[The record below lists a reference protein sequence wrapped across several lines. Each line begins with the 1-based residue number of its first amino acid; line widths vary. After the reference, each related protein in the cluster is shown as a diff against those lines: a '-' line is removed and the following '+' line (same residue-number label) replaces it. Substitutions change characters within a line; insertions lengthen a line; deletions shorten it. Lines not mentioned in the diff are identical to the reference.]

1 MITQYI
7 KHYVIVRFFPID
19 LGLGSIITEPDFIR
33 KSLNIFR
40 TSCLQSLLNQ
50 TNKNFEIILLI
61 NDNAPI
67 DVISEFVENTK
78 TQYHINIS
86 PVRYVN
92 ITEYL
97 YNNVDKNEYDWL
109 ITTRMDYDDLIY
121 NEAANNIQEI
131 VKSTK
136 YDLLCH
142 GYCKGCTIINKDY
155 NLVYEYYNEY
165 NNVGAINI
173 FQSLAIRTKYIDKD
187 NNTLFNINQVS
198 HVDFAA
204 RLNIAPIKN
213 NCIIQDKS
221 DMTFCYMKTD
231 QNLSSIQCN
240 TNKWHRSDNKIN
252 KPKEWYIERFGNFLI
267 K

>member
-1 MITQYI
+1 MI
-7 KHYVIVRFFPID
+7 KHYVIIRFFPID
-19 LGLGSIITEPDFIR
+19 LGLGSKIIEPGFIK

-50 TNKNFEIILLI
+50 TNKNFEIILLV

-67 DVISEFVENTK
+67 DVINEFIEDIK
-78 TQYHINIS
+78 IQYHIDIS
-86 PVRYVN
+86 PVRYTN

-97 YNNVDKNEYDWL
+97 YNVNKNKYDWL

-121 NEAANNIQEI
+121 NEATNNIQEI

-173 FQSLAIRTKYIDKD
+173 FQSLAIRTKYIDND
-187 NNTLFNINQVS
+187 NNTLFNILQINHIDFSQQLNVS
-198 HVDFAA
+198 PIEN
-204 RLNIAPIKN
+204 NI
-213 NCIIQDKS
+213 IIQNKS

-252 KPKEWYIERFGNFLI
+252 KQKEWYIERFGNFLI
-267 K
+267 E